1 VEPVLRPARSED
13 KEQLV
18 AFTRGTFSWGDYID
32 RVFDQW
38 LADPAGM
45 TVVAEVHGEAV
56 GLARG
61 TLLSPAEAWA
71 QGLRVHPQHRRRG
84 LGTALLDRLAAW
96 ATGQGARVIRL
107 SSEDSNSAAGALIP
121 TVGFRP
127 VGRWLIVEMEGLQAG
142 PVAGGNGGR
151 RAPAADRLRPSPP
164 PEADAAMI
172 SWSGGPLE
180 VAAHGLFSR
189 HWSCRRLTLQDLAEG
204 TRHGALWQGR
214 PGWLLGEMDRDEFEI
229 HWLST
234 YSEDARA
241 MVAALLDLAVATGAD
256 RLEMQVPAVD
266 WLKTAFEQAGCSTGP
281 LTVFARAL

>member
-1 VEPVLRPARSED
+1 MEPVLRPAHPED
-13 KEQLV
+13 KEQIV
-18 AFTRGTFSWGDYID
+18 AFTRGTFPWGDYID

-38 LADPAGM
+38 LADPAGT
-45 TVVAEVHGEAV
+45 TVVAEVSGEAV
-56 GLARG
+56 GLARS

-84 LGTALLDRLAAW
+84 LGTALLDRLADW
-96 ATGQGARVIRL
+96 ATGQGAKVIRL

-127 VGRWLIVEMEGLQAG
+127 VGRWLIVEMDGLRAG
-142 PVAGGNGGR
+142 PVPRGNGGR
-151 RAPAADRLRPSPP
+151 RAPAADRLRPAPA

-180 VAAHGLFSR
+180 GEAHGLFSR
-189 HWSCRRLTLQDLAEG
+189 HWSCRRLTLQDLADG
-204 TRHGALWQGR
+204 ARHGALWQGR
-214 PGWLLGEMDRDEFEI
+214 PGWLLGEMDRDEFEV

-234 YSEDARA
+234 DPEDARA
-241 MVAALLDLAVATGAD
+241 MVVALLDLAAATGAD

-266 WLKTAFEQAGCSTGP
+266 WLSTAFEQAGCSTGP
-281 LTVFARAL
+281 LTVYARGL